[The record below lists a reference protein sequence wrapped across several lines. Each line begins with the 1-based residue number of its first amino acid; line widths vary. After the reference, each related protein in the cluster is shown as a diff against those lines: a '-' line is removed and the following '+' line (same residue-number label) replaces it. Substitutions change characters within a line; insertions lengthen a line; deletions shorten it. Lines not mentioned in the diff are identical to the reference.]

1 MLCAWLVPVLLAR
14 HRSGADDDADL
25 LGVAVIAAV
34 LLLVPLLSQGS
45 ALAGFVGGGLG
56 ALVGLALASLR
67 PARR

>member
-1 MLCAWLVPVLLAR
+1 VPVLLER
-14 HRSGADDDADL
+14 RRGDGDDDADL
-25 LGVAVIAAV
+25 LGVGVIAAV

-56 ALVGLALASLR
+56 ALLGLALAGLR